1 MTGTWATSENLHGRG
16 GEGGEGG
23 KTGENSEGVSGGD
36 IVEDASGRQKVDGT
50 ERQTKEREKTKYITE

>member
-1 MTGTWATSENLHGRG
+1 MGGGGR
-16 GEGGEGG
+16 GGEGG